1 MPSVPQPHGH
11 APAGESAAPDVTAPD
26 VTAPD
31 STHSH
36 GARHP
41 GAHGAGNHHA
51 RSVAA
56 HLSAVMDLLAPL
68 RAAGRTETR
77 TLRDALGRGLAQ
89 DVTAPVSLPPFANSQ
104 MDGFAVHSA
113 ETPDG
118 GAELRVA
125 APVPAG
131 AMPAPLER
139 GTAAPI
145 MTGAVIPAGADAVVP
160 IEKAVPDRFPEPGQA
175 TTVWLPATA
184 AGTFV
189 RAAGSDLAQ
198 GGLALAAG
206 TFLGPA
212 QLGLLAGL
220 GIAEVTVYKELT
232 VLLVTT
238 GDEVVEP
245 GQPLPAG
252 KIYNSNGTL
261 LESAM
266 RQAGLAVVR
275 TRIATD
281 SPDQLRELLRSH
293 APTVDLIVTTGGVS
307 MGAYEVVRQV
317 LEGQGADFLHV
328 AMQPGGPQG
337 IGTFDGVPF
346 LGFPGNPVSCL
357 VSFEMFLRPVLS
369 GLFGSPA
376 HRTPVRARLAQALT
390 SPPHKHQVRR
400 GTLEADGTVRLEG
413 GESSHLMHALAGS
426 NVLVHVPAGVAALAE
441 GDEVEVWML

>member
-1 MPSVPQPHGH
+1 MPSDPHPHGH
-11 APAGESAAPDVTAPD
+11 APAPEVIPAEVIPPEGTHNDGAPH
-26 VTAPD
+26 
-31 STHSH
+31 SGTH
-36 GARHP
+36 R
-41 GAHGAGNHHA
+41 AGNHQA

-68 RAAGRTETR
+68 SVPGRTEQLA
-77 TLRDALGRGLAQ
+77 LRDALGRGLAA

-104 MDGFAVHSA
+104 MDGFAVKSA
-113 ETPDG
+113 VIPDG
-118 GAELRVA
+118 GAKLRVA

-145 MTGAVIPAGADAVVP
+145 MTGAAIPAGADAVVP
-160 IEKAVPDRFPEPGQA
+160 VERAVPDRFPDPGTD

-189 RAAGSDLAQ
+189 RSVGSDLAA
-198 GGLALAAG
+198 GERALAAG
-206 TFLGPA
+206 TYLGPA

-220 GIAEVTVYKELT
+220 GLADVTVYKALT

-245 GQPLPAG
+245 GQDLPAG

-266 RQAGLAVVR
+266 RQAGLKVVR

-281 SPDQLRELLRSH
+281 SPGELHALLSSH
-293 APTVDLIVTTGGVS
+293 APSVDLIVTTGGVS

-376 HRTPVRARLAQALT
+376 PRTPVRARLAHGLS
-390 SPPHKHQVRR
+390 SPAHKHQVRR
-400 GTLEADGTVRLEG
+400 GSLQPDGTVRLEG

-426 NVLVHVPAGVAALAE
+426 NALVHVPVGVSALAE